1 MTDKQ
6 IGPIQHKRGTTAKVA
21 TYTGLPGELVIDM
34 EKKSIRIQDG
44 ITPGG
49 HELDAGGNTLI
60 AWEPAVTS
68 NLGTH
73 NELAYVSVLIRAL
86 SALGNDRVTYSV
98 TAGTLPA
105 GLSINA
111 QTGMLTGNLGNLSA
125 TQTYSFTI
133 RATDGFGTIERSFT
147 LTVNAVNNSPV
158 WVTASNLGT
167 VVGAVNVQLQAT
179 DPDSS
184 PLTYALTGGS
194 LPQGLSLS
202 STGLITG
209 TPTINGQTYNFTVS
223 VSDSINIVQRTF
235 SMTAGVA
242 VGMAIDGDIVVGQLA
257 DGSWL
262 LVAPAIK
269 RAKKR
274 WGLYGTDTTLPNIGS
289 AAQADPNTGKY
300 NTDVLVSATYANV
313 NDGQGSIGA
322 PAAKWC
328 RDQGYDL
335 PNKEELNLIYQ
346 NRAAIDAADTSG
358 GAEKLS
364 ITGANA
370 PRVWS
375 SSENGGS
382 AAWVHY
388 FADGATGATS
398 KSNEYLA
405 VPVRRFNTI

>member
-1 MTDKQ
+1 MTYKK

-21 TYTGLPGELVIDM
+21 TYTGRPGELVIDM

-49 HELDAGGNTLI
+49 HELDAAGGTLI

-68 NLGTH
+68 NLGAH
-73 NELAYVSVLIRAL
+73 NELAYVSVMIRAL
-86 SALGNDRVTYSV
+86 SVLGNDRVTYSV

-105 GLSINA
+105 GLSINH

-133 RATDGFGTIERSFT
+133 RATDGFGAIERSFT
-147 LTVNAVNNSPV
+147 MTVNATNDSPV

-184 PLTYALTGGS
+184 PLTYALTGGN

-209 TPTINGQTYNFTVS
+209 TPTVNGQTYNFTVS
-223 VSDSINIVQRTF
+223 VSDGINTVQRTF
-235 SMTAGVA
+235 SMTAGVTA
-242 VGMAIDGDIVVGQLA
+242 GMVIDGDIVVGQLPNG
-257 DGSWL
+257 DYL

-274 WGLYGTDTTLPNIGS
+274 WGLYNTDTTLPNIT
-289 AAQADPNTGKY
+289 AAATPDPNTGKY

-313 NDGQGSIGA
+313 NDGQGSVGS

-358 GAEKLS
+358 GAATLAY
-364 ITGANA
+364 IAANEVYA
-370 PRVWS
+370 WS
-375 SSENGGS
+375 SSECYHYYSWYQHFFAGNQYAS
-382 AAWVHY
+382 TKSSEFWVLP
-388 FADGATGATS
+388 A
-398 KSNEYLA
+398 
-405 VPVRRFNTI
+405 RRLNLS